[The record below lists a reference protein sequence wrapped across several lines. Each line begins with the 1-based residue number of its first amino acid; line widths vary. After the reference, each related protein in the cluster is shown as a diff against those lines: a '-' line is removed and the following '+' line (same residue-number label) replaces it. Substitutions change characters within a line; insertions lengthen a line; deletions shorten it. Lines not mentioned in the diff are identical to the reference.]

1 MVFVLPCYSTK
12 AAKWFTAAAKLSSDG
27 PLKVYD
33 SVFMS
38 ITEEVEIS
46 FI

>member
-1 MVFVLPCYSTK
+1 MVTGIQVFHCNYH
-12 AAKWFTAAAKLSSDG
+12 WFTAAKLSSDG

-38 ITEEVEIS
+38 ITKEVEIS